1 MVEIVEYTEK
11 YREVVNKIM
20 YDIMVEE
27 YGFTDFSK
35 EILEATN
42 EEYLMEENKL
52 WLAKIEE
59 EFIGTMGII
68 KIDEENAL
76 LKKVYVKEE
85 YRGNG
90 LSQQLFDLCLEYALK
105 NNYRFVQLGTYERLT
120 RARNFYTKNGFY
132 EYKGD
137 FPKTRD
143 DEIRFLLDLSQYAKN
158 KQLEN
163 V

>member
-1 MVEIVEYTEK
+1 MVEIVEYTEE

-76 LKKVYVKEE
+76 LKKVYVNIIK
-85 YRGNG
+85 
-90 LSQQLFDLCLEYALK
+90 
-105 NNYRFVQLGTYERLT
+105 
-120 RARNFYTKNGFY
+120 
-132 EYKGD
+132 
-137 FPKTRD
+137 
-143 DEIRFLLDLSQYAKN
+143 
-158 KQLEN
+158 
-163 V
+163 